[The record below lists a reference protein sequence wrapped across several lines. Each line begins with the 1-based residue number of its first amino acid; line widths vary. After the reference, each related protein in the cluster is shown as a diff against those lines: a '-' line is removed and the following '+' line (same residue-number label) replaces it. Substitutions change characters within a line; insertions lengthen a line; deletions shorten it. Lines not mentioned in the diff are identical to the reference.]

1 MTPLDALR
9 RLGAPVCEGCNTIT
23 KSPLGDVYDQA
34 FGWRHR
40 RCAAC
45 RTSVMAGNERLASAQ
60 QRAHEE
66 KLRAIRDEIRQQ
78 EHRWMIDDSNRA
90 NSYSYLKAVAE
101 HQEDIDAAMGEWGM
115 GHGMAGARRGW

>member
-1 MTPLDALR
+1 
-9 RLGAPVCEGCNTIT
+9 
-23 KSPLGDVYDQA
+23 
-34 FGWRHR
+34 
-40 RCAAC
+40 
-45 RTSVMAGNERLASAQ
+45 MAGNERLASAQ

-66 KLRAIRDEIRQQ
+66 KLRAIRDEIHQR

-115 GHGMAGARRGW
+115 GHGVTPGGFKW

>member
-1 MTPLDALR
+1 
-9 RLGAPVCEGCNTIT
+9 
-23 KSPLGDVYDQA
+23 
-34 FGWRHR
+34 
-40 RCAAC
+40 
-45 RTSVMAGNERLASAQ
+45 MAGNERLASAQ

-66 KLRAIRDEIRQQ
+66 KLRAIRDEIRQS
-78 EHRWMIDDSNRA
+78 EHRWMIEDSNRA